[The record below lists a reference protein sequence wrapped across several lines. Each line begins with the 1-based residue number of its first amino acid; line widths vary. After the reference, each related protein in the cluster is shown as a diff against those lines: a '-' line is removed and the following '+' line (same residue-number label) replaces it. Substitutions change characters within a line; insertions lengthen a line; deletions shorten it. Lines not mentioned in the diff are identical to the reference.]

1 MRLTVLAVLL
11 VVSVPGGA
19 QEALNL
25 AREMPPAGKVS
36 VAEAVRGGVDYLI
49 QTQNRDGSFGRSTVG
64 RTWEIMASVPGSHH
78 AFRAATTAL
87 CWMGLR
93 DVDYQ
98 TEESRAAARRALAWM
113 VEHVRVKRATPVE
126 MYNIWALGY
135 GLRAL
140 AQAIRTGAEGASE
153 ADLRA
158 EARQLVRALQ
168 IYQVPD
174 GGFGYYDFEAH
185 TFHPSGTGMSFTT
198 ATVLVALHEARAAGI
213 EVPDRLIERAV
224 KSVRACRK
232 KDGSYIYGGY
242 LRYRPR
248 MGVNQP
254 KGSSLR
260 TQACNVALRLFDG
273 GVTEQDLR
281 DGLHEFEACHRFA
294 VAGVRRP
301 IPHESW
307 YQVSG
312 YFYLYGHMYAAMV
325 LERLGPADRERFWP
339 VVVRGLLK
347 CREPDG
353 SFWDYPIYGYG
364 KAYGTGYAL
373 MTLGRC
379 PGSIARTLGPGGTP
393 PADTEGGASAATAKE
408 LKG

>member
-1 MRLTVLAVLL
+1 MKGPALILAAVLASPAL
-11 VVSVPGGA
+11 A
-19 QEALNL
+19 QEAPNL
-25 AREMPPAGKVS
+25 AREMPPAGRVT
-36 VAEAVRGGVDYLI
+36 VAEAVEAGVRYLVR
-49 QTQNRDGSFGRSTVG
+49 TQNKDGSFGQSTVG
-64 RTWEIMASVPGSHH
+64 RTWEIMASVPGSLH

-93 DVDYQ
+93 DVPHR
-98 TEESRAAARRALAWM
+98 TPASEAAARKALAWM
-113 VEHVRVKRATPVE
+113 VKHVRVKRANGVE
-126 MYNIWALGY
+126 MYNIWALAY

-140 AQAIRTGAEGASE
+140 SQAIRTKAEGASE
-153 ADLRA
+153 EALRA
-158 EARQLVRALQ
+158 EAARIVKAIG

-174 GGFGYYDFEAH
+174 GGFGYYDFGAK

-198 ATVLVALHEARAAGI
+198 ATVLVAFHEARRAGV
-213 EVPDRLIERAV
+213 EVPDGMVARAV
-224 KSVRACRK
+224 KSVRRCRK
-232 KDGSYIYGGY
+232 EDGSYIYGIY
-242 LRYRPR
+242 LKYRPR

-260 TQACNVALRLFDG
+260 TQACNLALDLFDG
-273 GVTEQDLR
+273 GVTRADLR
-281 DGLHEFEACHRFA
+281 DGLRDLEKYHRFA

-325 LERLGPADRERFWP
+325 LERLPLEDRRRFSP
-339 VVVRGLLK
+339 FLARAILK

-379 PGSIARTLGPGGTP
+379 PEEIAGLRIGGSGDRRI
-393 PADTEGGASAATAKE
+393 
-408 LKG
+408 KGSKD

>member
-1 MRLTVLAVLL
+1 MNTRTALFIVLL
-11 VVSVPGGA
+11 LAETAAA

-25 AREMPPAGKVS
+25 AREMPPAGRVT
-36 VAEAVRGGVDYLI
+36 VARAIEKGVEYLVR
-49 QTQNRDGSFGRSTVG
+49 TQNRNGSFGKPTVG
-64 RTWEIMASVPGSHH
+64 RTWEILASVPGSLH

-93 DVDYQ
+93 DVAHWKS
-98 TEESRAAARRALAWM
+98 TPGSEAAARKALAWM
-113 VEHVRVKRATPVE
+113 VKHVRVKRANGLE
-126 MYNIWALGY
+126 MYNIWALAY

-140 AQAIRTGAEGASE
+140 AQAIRTDAPGADEE
-153 ADLRA
+153 ALRA
-158 EARQLVRALQ
+158 EAARLVKSIH

-174 GGFGYYDFEAH
+174 GGFGYYDFDAK

-198 ATVLVALHEARAAGI
+198 ATVLVALHEARRAGV
-213 EVPDRLIERAV
+213 EVPDRMIERAV

-232 KDGSYIYGGY
+232 KDGSYLYGGY
-242 LRYRPR
+242 LKYRPR

-260 TQACNVALRLFDG
+260 TQACNVALHFFKRFKG
-273 GVTEQDLR
+273 GVTEEDLCDGLR
-281 DGLHEFEACHRFA
+281 DLEAHHRFA

-325 LERLGPADRERFWP
+325 LERLPGADQRRFWP
-339 VVVRGLLK
+339 HVVRAVLK

-379 PGSIARTLGPGGTP
+379 PEAVARSIAG
-393 PADTEGGASAATAKE
+393 KE
-408 LKG
+408 

>member
-1 MRLTVLAVLL
+1 MRGPALILAAALAAPAL
-11 VVSVPGGA
+11 A
-19 QEALNL
+19 QDAPNL
-25 AREMPPAGKVS
+25 AREMPPAGKVT
-36 VAEAVRGGVDYLI
+36 VAKAVEAGVRYLVRI
-49 QTQNRDGSFGRSTVG
+49 QNKDGSFGKPTVG
-64 RTWEIMASVPGSHH
+64 RTWEIMASVPGSLH

-93 DVDYQ
+93 DVPYR
-98 TEESRAAARRALAWM
+98 TPASEAAARKALAWM
-113 VEHVRVKRATPVE
+113 VKHVRVKRANGVE
-126 MYNIWALGY
+126 MYNIWALAY

-140 AQAIRTGAEGASE
+140 SQAIRTGAEGASE
-153 ADLRA
+153 ESLRA
-158 EARQLVRALQ
+158 EAARIVKAIR

-174 GGFGYYDFEAH
+174 GGFGYYDFNAQ
-185 TFHPSGTGMSFTT
+185 TFNPSGTGMSFTT
-198 ATVLVALHEARAAGI
+198 ATMLVAFHEARRAGV
-213 EVPDRLIERAV
+213 EVPERMIARAV
-224 KSVRACRK
+224 KSVKRCRK
-232 KDGSYIYGGY
+232 KDGSYIYGVY
-242 LRYRPR
+242 LKYRPR

-260 TQACNVALRLFDG
+260 TQACNLALNLFDG
-273 GVTEQDLR
+273 GVTRTDLL
-281 DGLHEFEACHRFA
+281 DGLDDLEKYHRFA
-294 VAGVRRP
+294 VSGVRRP

-325 LERLGPADRERFWP
+325 LERLPLEEQRRFWP
-339 VVVRGLLK
+339 FVVRAVLK

-379 PGSIARTLGPGGTP
+379 PEAIARTIRPEGETGGGP
-393 PADTEGGASAATAKE
+393 
-408 LKG
+408 